1 MVQKP
6 VIFLAFAND
15 KVDTARYLR
24 NLPKELD
31 GIRRTL
37 QKAVKAGLCDL
48 VERANVTIDDILDIF
63 QDPLY
68 HDRIA
73 VFHYG
78 GHADGY
84 QLLLERYQ
92 TTTLAD
98 LGSPVAVSANQTAHG
113 AGLVAFLGR
122 QTALKLIF
130 FNGCS
135 TQQQAM
141 DLVDAGVPIVVGTSQ
156 RINDEVA
163 TALAVRF
170 YGGLG
175 SGLGIARAWQEA
187 ADGLRMAQG
196 DAKNMVSRGL
206 YREDQEEG
214 ESDRFPWEMSTRL
227 GSEVIREWNLP
238 EAVENPLFGLPEIPV
253 TYQLPEMPFM
263 FLQRYERKHAQVFFG
278 RSYYVRDLYNRLSST
293 TSAPLIL
300 LYGQSGVGK
309 SSLLDAGLLPRVEGE
324 YEVFYIRRNRDLGLL
339 GTLRHALI
347 KSQPAPA
354 TVGAHVPTPAPVTAA
369 QLKQREMLAQ
379 LEGLAATAEGEAQEE
394 LVALIH
400 KLKDKAARPVDVV
413 PAGAYAQDQ
422 AHELWQRWEAACGK
436 PAIVILDQAEE
447 AYTQPDEDH
456 PNEMTE
462 FVAAIA
468 TLFNDPAKRPKGRLI
483 LSYRKEY
490 HPEIE
495 ELLKRRE
502 VPRERIFLRHLER
515 KDILQVVLGLVRT
528 EALQKRY
535 RLQVQEALPGI
546 VADDLLQDKESS
558 IAPVLQ
564 ILLTKM
570 WQLAEFDE
578 PRVFSVDKY
587 QALATEGLLLG
598 DFFEQQTQKLSQV
611 FPQAEASGFA
621 LDILYFHTTPLGTSD
636 TCTIAEL
643 DERYKHRTDLHQVLQ
658 TLKELYLLA
667 DYGPGITGLAHDT
680 LGPLIQKNFID
691 SIRPGQRATRIMHNK
706 IGDFNKN
713 NQIYLDQTD
722 LATVEAG
729 LPGMHYL
736 SEVEKALIHRSRSK
750 RRWRQFWQTFSV
762 VLTLGTFVV
771 IAILGYMNQSIAEK
785 ARRRADSLEVAKTR
799 TDKALRLVQISEKQA
814 SVSAKLAEKEADR
827 AEILAKKAEAEAS
840 RAEKEASNAGIEAK
854 RALSAEA
861 LAKRNQKEAIQ
872 SAYKSKNNEQY
883 AEFQKLAS
891 GVQSLQ
897 SRLNKE
903 EADFLQYLAKAK
915 ELAVV
920 SLAQNQPTTK
930 TLLALTAYQI
940 RATAFQKL
948 ARAMAANVADL
959 QREGQAWVVKEK
971 EIRLDMDKVE
981 EERALLEGGP
991 AAAEKLRQFNRT
1003 RIDPKYEDKIE
1014 VRNFYR
1020 AKRHLDTLLNTP
1032 EEIPEIFE
1040 ALRNAYLR
1048 EMGPDADHLQQA
1060 ESWALYSGG
1069 QNELYFTNQ
1078 VGALYKTL
1086 LLNAEQRLPL
1096 TSGPVKLFAE
1106 ANQEPRTI
1114 AVAGDQVFCGMR
1126 NGTVLKVGKNG
1137 NILLAKHPSVILA
1150 MAYSEAR
1157 QTLFY
1162 AQANQLYCYLPT
1174 DEKPVK
1180 LFEHTPGVFI
1190 RTLQLVEDGQGS
1202 FLLFADGQG
1211 AIHTLNLQDPQAPP
1225 QVVYRAKQLL
1235 AFHSLAW
1242 NSERK
1247 WLLAGDNKGQVLLFD
1262 RVSPATLA
1270 TQSLPAPIA
1279 LQRRHSGIVGAL
1291 AFSRNGRYFAT
1302 GSLDGEIV
1310 LWDTEKR
1317 TAEDMGKSF
1326 PALNIHNGQKIFAVS
1341 FDKTGN
1347 YLLFNDEQYLRIT
1360 PTEPLVYYQLLCQ
1373 QTKVELSPE
1382 EWGRYVGSTIK
1393 QNECRLCK

>member
-1 MVQKP
+1 MIQKP

-15 KVDTARYLR
+15 KVETARYLR

-37 QKAVKAGLCDL
+37 QKAVQAGLCDL

-92 TTTLAD
+92 TATLAD
-98 LGSPVAVSANQTAHG
+98 LGNPVAISANQTAHG

-135 TQQQAM
+135 TQQQAL

-187 ADGLRMAQG
+187 ADGLRIAQG
-196 DAKNMVSRGL
+196 DAKNMVNIRGM
-206 YREDQEEG
+206 YREDQEEV
-214 ESDRFPWEMSTRL
+214 ESDRFPWEMSTRP

-238 EAVENPLFGLPEIPV
+238 EAVENPLFGLPEIPI

-309 SSLLDAGLLPRVEGE
+309 SSLLDAGLLPRIEGE
-324 YEVFYIRRNRDLGLL
+324 YEVLYIRRDRDLGLL

-347 KSQPAPA
+347 ESQLVPA
-354 TVGAHVPTPAPVTAA
+354 TVAESLPAPVAAA

-379 LEGLAATAEGEAQEE
+379 LEGLAATAEGEAREE

-400 KLKDKAARPVDVV
+400 KLKDKAARPVAIV
-413 PAGAYAQDQ
+413 PAGAYAEDKE
-422 AHELWQRWEAACGK
+422 HELWQRWEVACGK

-468 TLFNDPAKRPKGRLI
+468 TMFNDPAKRPKGRLI

-495 ELLKRRE
+495 ELLKRWE

-515 KDILQVVLGLVRT
+515 KDIVQVVMGLART

-587 QALATEGLLLG
+587 QTLATEGLLLG
-598 DFFEQQTQKLSQV
+598 DFFEQQTQKLNQV
-611 FPQAEASGFA
+611 LPQAEASGFA
-621 LDILYFHTTPLGTSD
+621 LDILFFHTTPLGTSD

-643 DERYKHRTDLHQVLQ
+643 DERYQHRTDLNQVLHI
-658 TLKELYLLA
+658 LKELYLLA
-667 DYGPGITGLAHDT
+667 DYRPGVTGLAHDT
-680 LGPLIQKNFID
+680 LGPLIQKNFIG
-691 SIRPGQRATRIMHNK
+691 SIRPGQRANRIMNNK

-713 NQIYLDQTD
+713 NRIYLDQTD

-750 RRWRQFWQTFSV
+750 RRWRQSWQTFSL

-771 IAILGYMNQSIAEK
+771 IAILAYMNQSIAEK
-785 ARRRADSLEVAKTR
+785 ARSRADSLEVAKTR
-799 TDKALRLVQISEKQA
+799 TDKALIRVQISEKQA

-827 AEILAKKAEAEAS
+827 AEILAKKAEAEAGRAEDEAS
-840 RAEKEASNAGIEAK
+840 RA
-854 RALSAEA
+854 RLAEA
-861 LAKRNQKEAIQ
+861 LAKLNQKEAVQ
-872 SAYKSKNNEQY
+872 SAYKSKSNEQY

-920 SLAQNQPTTK
+920 SLTQNQPTTK

-948 ARAMAANVADL
+948 ARAIAANIADL

-971 EIRLDMDKVE
+971 EIRVDMDKVE

-991 AAAEKLRQFNRT
+991 AAAEKLRQLNRT
-1003 RIDPKYEDKIE
+1003 RIRPDPKYEDKIE

-1032 EEIPEIFE
+1032 EETPEIFE

-1048 EMGPDADHLQQA
+1048 EMGNEADRLQEA

-1069 QNELYFTNQ
+1069 QNELYFTNR
-1078 VGALYKTL
+1078 VGVLYKTL
-1086 LLNAEQRLPL
+1086 LLNAEERLPL
-1096 TSGPVKLFAE
+1096 TSAPVKLFAE

-1126 NGTVLKVGKNG
+1126 NGAVLKVGKNG
-1137 NILLAKHPSVILA
+1137 SIPLAKHPSVILA
-1150 MAYSEAR
+1150 MAYSEVHQA
-1157 QTLFY
+1157 LFY
-1162 AQANQLYCYLPT
+1162 VQANQLYRYLPT

-1180 LFEHTPGVFI
+1180 LFENTPGVFI
-1190 RTLQLVEDGQGS
+1190 RTLQLVEDGPGS
-1202 FLLFADGQG
+1202 FLLFADAQG
-1211 AIHTLNLQDPQAPP
+1211 VIYKLDLKASQAQPE
-1225 QVVYRAKQLL
+1225 VVYRAKQLL

-1242 NSERK
+1242 NSARK

-1270 TQSLPAPIA
+1270 NQSLPAPIA

-1326 PALNIHNGQKIFAVS
+1326 PALNIHNGKKIFAVS

-1347 YLLFNDEQYLRIT
+1347 YLLFNDEQHLRIS
-1360 PTEPLVYYQLLCQ
+1360 PTEPLVYYRLLCQ
-1373 QTKVELSPE
+1373 QTKIELSPE

-1393 QNECRLCK
+1393 QNECRICK